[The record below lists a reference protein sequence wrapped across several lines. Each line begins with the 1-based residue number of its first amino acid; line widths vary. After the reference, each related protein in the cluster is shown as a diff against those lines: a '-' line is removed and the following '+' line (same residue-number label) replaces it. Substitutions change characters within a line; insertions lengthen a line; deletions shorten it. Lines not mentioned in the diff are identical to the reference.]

1 MRLLVASDSFKGSL
15 TSSQVIEAVQ
25 EAANRCGEVEVRG
38 IPVADGG
45 EGTLESIL
53 AVLPGRKV
61 NCAVLDPLGR
71 SVETYFAVVGRT
83 AIVEMAKSSGL
94 PLLAPHERNP
104 LLTTSYGLGQLIA
117 RALEVDEVE
126 ELIVGIGGSA
136 TNDGGLG
143 MLQALGLRALDA
155 ANREL
160 PFGGQHLALL
170 RSFDVTQLHPR
181 LKEVRIRVM
190 CDVTNPLCGEA
201 GASAVYGPQKGADAE
216 MIRMLDENLRHLATC
231 IKEILGMDVAD
242 MPGAGAAG
250 GVGAALLAFCQAKLE
265 PGIEVVL
272 DLFQFDEMV
281 QHVDLIFTGEGRT
294 DQQTLYG
301 KVVSG
306 VARRARCAGKPV
318 VCLSGSLSGD
328 LHPLYQHGVS
338 ALFSICPGPVAEET
352 AMTHAYEYL
361 TVAAENVIRLWQS
374 HKALC

>member
-15 TSSQVIEAVQ
+15 TSGQVIEAVQ
-25 EAANRCGEVEVRG
+25 EAANRCGGVEVRG

-61 NCAVLDPLGR
+61 SCTVLDPLGR

-94 PLLAPHERNP
+94 PLLALHERNP
-104 LLTTSYGLGQLIA
+104 LLTTSYGLGQLIEG
-117 RALEVDEVE
+117 ALEVDAVE

-143 MLQALGLRALDA
+143 MMQALGLRALDA

-160 PFGGQHLALL
+160 PFGGHHLALL
-170 RSFDVTQLHPR
+170 DRFDLTQLHPR
-181 LKEVRIRVM
+181 LREVRIRVM
-190 CDVTNPLCGEA
+190 CDVTNPLCGDD

-216 MIRMLDENLRHLATC
+216 MIRTLDENLHHLATC
-231 IKEILGMDVAD
+231 IKEKLGMDVAD

-281 QHVDLIFTGEGRT
+281 QDVDLILTGEGRT

-306 VARRARCAGKPV
+306 VARRARLAGKPV
-318 VCLSGSLSGD
+318 VCLSGSLSSD
-328 LHPLYQHGVS
+328 LRPLYQHGVS

-352 AMTHAYEYL
+352 AMANAYEYL
-361 TVAAENVIRLWQS
+361 TAAAENVIRLWQS